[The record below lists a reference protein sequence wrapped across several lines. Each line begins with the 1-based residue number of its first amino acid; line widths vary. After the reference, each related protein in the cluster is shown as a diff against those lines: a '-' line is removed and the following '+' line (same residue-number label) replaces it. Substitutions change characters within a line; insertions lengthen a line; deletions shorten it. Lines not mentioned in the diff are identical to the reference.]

1 MECVYEIRK
10 SDTTNE
16 SVVDL
21 ANLNESEIIEK
32 IKLGCEAEGVDPDTL
47 GEINVYVNIEGTAVT
62 AYYVCDICKGA
73 IRLN

>member
-1 MECVYEIRK
+1 MKLGKVTLQM
-10 SDTTNE
+10 SG
-16 SVVDL
+16 VDL

-32 IKLGCEAEGVDPDTL
+32 IKSGCEAEGVDPNTL

-62 AYYVCDICKGA
+62 AYYVCDSCKGA

>member
-1 MECVYEIRK
+1 MKLGKVTLQM
-10 SDTTNE
+10 SG
-16 SVVDL
+16 VDL